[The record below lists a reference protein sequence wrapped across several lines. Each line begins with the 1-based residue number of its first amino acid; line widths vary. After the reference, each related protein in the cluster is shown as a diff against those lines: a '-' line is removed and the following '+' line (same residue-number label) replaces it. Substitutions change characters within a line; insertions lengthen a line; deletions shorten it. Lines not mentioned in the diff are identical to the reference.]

1 MIKIIQA
8 QYVQQRI
15 LRLYFSD
22 NSFGDYDLQA
32 LIDRQT
38 ELVMALNDDV
48 YFKQFFL
55 ELGALCWPNGLE
67 LSLAIFTEN
76 WLSNTNCT
84 TTPMWPMASVG
95 NPFAKTAYVGRAARL
110 CSKARTAALQHRE
123 KELFRTTIQ
132 HNLR

>member
-8 QYVQQRI
+8 RHVQQKV

-22 NSFGDYDLQA
+22 NSYGDYDLQP

-38 ELVMALNDDV
+38 ELVIPLNDEP

-67 LSLAIFTEN
+67 LSPGNIHKKLAEQQQLHYEN
-76 WLSNTNCT
+76 QV
-84 TTPMWPMASVG
+84 A
-95 NPFAKTAYVGRAARL
+95 
-110 CSKARTAALQHRE
+110 
-123 KELFRTTIQ
+123 
-132 HNLR
+132 